1 MDSPIILKFKNQRL
15 IFILDNEIEFKL
27 LQKEFVKKILE
38 LENMVK
44 NSKIEVEFKGRKLLE
59 REKSKLVGALKRATS
74 IEITYLY
81 YNQENEVKEK
91 INIIEEIKIEEKIE
105 SFSIKEGLTKFHRG
119 TLRSGAVISFQG
131 HVVIF
136 GDINPGAVVEA
147 KGNVI
152 VIGKIS
158 GVVQA
163 GKDGDEK
170 AIIAGIA
177 LNPIQL
183 RIASHIAKNPNQ
195 GIVANKK
202 VDKTIGFEVAY
213 IKNEQIIIDFL
224 DKNFS
229 Y

>member
-15 IFILDNEIEFKL
+15 IFILDNVIEFKL